1 MKLKLWICC
10 WVFLLGYSLSH
21 AKKIMHVHVD
31 GVINDVTSDYI
42 QHSIRKA
49 SLQKANILI
58 IQLNT
63 PGGLLESTRKIVGS
77 IMDASLPIVVYVG
90 PQGARAGSAG
100 TFITLAAP
108 IAVMNQGTNIGAA
121 HPIAIKGEADSILS
135 QKILNDAVAF
145 MRTIAENRNRN
156 VEWAIDAVKNSVSIS
171 AQEAMEKNVID
182 YLVSDFNDL
191 LKQIDG
197 KKLNVKGEE
206 FVLKT
211 QDAKIEI
218 IQMSF
223 IEKFLNAM
231 NDPDVVYILFFIG
244 MLGVI
249 LELFNPGAIF
259 PGVVGGISMIL
270 ALYGMSMLP
279 INYAGLALLILA
291 FILFVLEIKITSHGI
306 LGVGGVISLVIGSM
320 MLINV
325 NLTYEGVK
333 ISPVVIIACVSMVVI
348 LFVIIAY
355 YGLKAQK
362 NKQESGREGML
373 GLIGIVLSPLNP
385 EGNLQVHGEIW
396 KARTLNNQVIDK
408 GHKVRI
414 IGIEGLTLIVKE
426 EINT

>member
-1 MKLKLWICC
+1 MKLKFWICC
-10 WVFLLGYSLSH
+10 LVFLLGYQKSH
-21 AKKIMHVHVD
+21 AQKIMHVQVD
-31 GVINDVTSDYI
+31 GVINNVTADYM

-49 SLQKANILI
+49 DQQKMNVLI
-58 IQLNT
+58 FQLNT

-77 IMDASLPIVVYVG
+77 IMDAPLPIVVYVG

-108 IAVMNQGTNIGAA
+108 IAAMNQGTNIGAA
-121 HPIAIKGEADSILS
+121 HPIVIQGEADSILS
-135 QKILNDAVAF
+135 QKILNDAAAF
-145 MRTIAENRNRN
+145 IKTIAENRNRN
-156 VEWAIDAVKNSVSIS
+156 VEWAVDAVKNSVSIS
-171 AQEAMEKNVID
+171 AQEALDKNVID
-182 YLVSDFNDL
+182 YLATDFNDL
-191 LKQIDG
+191 LRQMNGRKMNIKG
-197 KKLNVKGEE
+197 KD
-206 FVLKT
+206 FVLNT
-211 QDAKIEI
+211 QNATIET

-223 IEKFLNAM
+223 IEKFLNAL

-244 MLGVI
+244 MLGII
-249 LELFNPGAIF
+249 LELFNPGAIL

-306 LGVGGVISLVIGSM
+306 LGIGGVISLVIGSM

-333 ISPVVIIACVSMVVI
+333 ISPAVIISCISMVVI
-348 LFVIIAY
+348 LFIIIAY

-373 GLIGIVLSPLNP
+373 GLIGVALSPLNP
-385 EGNLQVHGEIW
+385 EGTLQVHGEIW
-396 KARTLNNQVIDK
+396 KARSADNELINKD
-408 GHKVRI
+408 HKVKI
-414 IGIEGLTLIVKE
+414 IGMEGLTLIVKE
-426 EINT
+426 ETKA